1 MFDIFVLNNTSNSLP
16 TNTLLNMT
24 YNCETKKL
32 SVHIHINTPVEV
44 IPHVIHFNSFTFS
57 ISMFVDSKEPF
68 ETALFSGQTTI
79 LKIPAFVAV
88 QFKFSSKAIDIRGSP
103 TAKAINIQNAISGTN
118 LKAPP
123 ATIGSISNVYILG
136 DTKKGVTTVAM
147 RGSSRGQTVVLIQQV
162 SRNISS
168 TALIAGVHNTRL
180 KDLVTSS
187 LDTDITGLP
196 LFGDLILSRVSF
208 SSATG
213 HITSSLLPRLLPP
226 NSPLAV
232 FSGGVPRG
240 IRAHFTARIAGVR
253 LSGELNQKKLVFEL
267 PSSSPLTLSQLLR
280 QHSELSSFASF
291 PLVQRS
297 ILACRVTGL
306 SFDPESKVF
315 VLSAHLPRLSLI
327 PIVMGLSSV
336 ALEIRA
342 TLEQGVS
349 VNQFLLTGTWAVGS
363 LNVTTHVSYNSTQRI
378 YRVRASPKKT
388 QYFLKINTLFN
399 NVLGSNLPENLKS
412 LTLTRVVGSI
422 NSNGNYFLVMSGSF
436 SSGSACLVFLKDSTG
451 TKVGLMA
458 GVERMKLSDIVESF
472 NGMDIS
478 ETPYF
483 GQLTLSMAVSV
494 TSGPIERARLTSALP
509 NIFNSKVPTNSST
522 FPAGVSAWFS
532 TNVSGVSGVECS
544 FLGGVVGCSFP
555 DSVGFSVR
563 DLGQEIPGLTQAVQA
578 LPPPVASIVNAKI
591 LSFSL
596 NTTTNG
602 LSVVVKMERLTIA
615 KDFLSLSGV
624 RVMYEGTLGSSLSTN
639 SVEIAGVWSI
649 LERSVSISVVYDR
662 QRKEFSISSSSSG
675 KIAVSDVV
683 LRFIGSSLNLPSSIP
698 SLTLT
703 GITGEVGRDNVV
715 VALNGAIESGKI
727 ACVFQRSVKGSSGA
741 VVFDVSRFKLADL
754 VRLASGAD
762 ISDVPYFGALEIPR
776 LRFAVSTTDITSET
790 LQRITMSG
798 SPLEIFRNGISE
810 GVTGRSVFQMG
821 KAGFVALKFENKLLT
836 FKVTNTSSITLSA
849 ILSAMPGI
857 QDIASNLPSRLSGV
871 LRANVQAFS
880 FDPASNELALNVSMK
895 DSVDL
900 VPNLISLSQVKVS
913 VVAVLGQQKE
923 LKTVVLRG
931 SVKFGGIPI
940 DTSVSYDGSSKILR
954 IKGEL
959 NQQVDLKDLISSLTD
974 KTLRIP
980 QIIPPVRL
988 SKLTGTVSDN
998 VTFIALAGTIS
1009 EGEVYFVYQKPS
1021 AQPAAVGLAV
1031 GMENL
1036 RLSSLVSSA
1045 LGVDISSTPYFGTL
1059 VISGVG
1065 LTVSSQYIT
1074 SPLLSALY
1082 PPSSALTVFGGSL
1095 DKGLRATFPLTLGG
1109 VRGITASFAGGK
1121 LDLEIP
1127 KSSKLPLSKL
1137 LQLLPNLK
1145 RVIDTLPQKF
1155 KNMADTALSAL
1166 EYRPRIGEIELEGSI
1181 GATSIIPNF
1190 LVLQNTNFS
1199 LLGNIGRNSSLK
1211 FASFTGQ
1218 WVLNSLSLTT
1228 KVVYD
1233 GGIVVIDAY
1242 PEKVKGLNLQDF
1254 ISIITKQRVNIPP
1267 ALKTIEITRVLG
1279 KLEKGVKSLVFIGRM
1294 GNHANL
1300 SIVYERSQSGNVV
1313 VFAADVKEMKLSDL
1327 ILAGT
1332 GADISQVP
1340 FFGSLSLPATSFAIS
1355 SDNFSTLNL
1364 PDLDTPGIPT
1374 ELFLETIPKGVKG
1387 QVRLNIGKAVGM
1399 MGEYEG
1405 GSLTIRPPT
1414 SIPLTLLD
1422 LLSVL
1427 PQMRT
1432 VTDSL
1437 PPMFQTIR
1445 KANINSLVYQPSPN
1459 KRLTS
1464 PNINSLVYPSSPG
1477 KFSVS
1482 LNINSLT
1489 IIPKLLVLEEVAV
1502 SLEANITGTR
1512 ASAQNIREFTDYAE
1526 VQAMRVNELI
1536 IKGKWKFL
1544 GIKISMFVRYDGQTK
1559 KFSIKGTP
1567 PTNAKT
1573 LSISNILSQFSAAKL
1588 KVPQISGLKLD
1599 SVRAL
1604 SSPSDNNTK
1613 LIVTATAGT
1622 SNRMHLILQRGRN
1635 GSSIAVAADLQFS
1648 LVQLIKTVANI
1659 DMSSVPFIN
1668 SFEVASMAI
1677 TASTGP
1683 LHTPLLRDVF
1693 ESDSPLWRY
1702 VRGIPSGLSA
1712 YLKVVIGSCLE
1723 VEVTYIKNKLSFV
1736 VPHKCR
1742 VTLRDILA
1750 EIPVI
1755 KSLVKVLPPP
1765 ISDLLASDLKGIH
1778 FDPPTK
1784 TLSVNATFPE
1794 LNLFKV
1800 LVMRNLQLSLVAAL
1814 GAGGGVRSFSFSGD
1828 LVLCD
1833 VTVKTSVSYNQTTQ
1847 ELLFEAS
1854 PKHGLSISSI
1864 TKCLFKGDFK
1874 VPSFLNAVKIT
1885 NIVGQKV
1892 SDTFSFV
1899 LSGRI
1904 STKFQVYLVY
1914 KRSVG
1919 EKTQFA
1925 VAASVKSFKL
1935 SDLLKEAANIDISS
1949 VPYFGSLRIPQC
1961 GLSIA
1966 SGNITTP
1973 LLNRMLPASS
1983 PLKTY
1988 ANNLPSGF
1996 TASIDLSLRDGKRFR
2011 GTYANKSLPF
2021 TPFGGEITLGSLLN
2035 EIPGINIKS
2044 TGITGVFKDIANMRI
2059 KRFVFD
2065 IEKKLIEVSVYLPKL
2080 PLFGKTLSIHDIT
2093 VAVNATLS
2101 KPRDVS
2107 VGAKGI
2113 FKLGKKDYKI
2123 SIDRDPS
2130 TKVYVLT
2137 LNTQKFPVTNL
2148 LSAVGGSFLPEDLQL
2163 LLGKIFDINVLN
2175 ATVRYPIGV
2184 KPKYMVI
2191 SGMPQLFG
2199 LKTVHVTALLIK
2211 QGRKTQMVP
2220 KYTIPQFSIADILK
2234 KMFKTSIPSRL
2245 LQEKADISF
2254 ITSPTTFTPRE
2265 GALSVP
2271 EFKGIEVS
2279 EGVSVSTKVGWP
2291 SSCGSDVFCR
2301 FMKILLGGGT
2311 LTLQGTFNNARYF
2324 SIRAGVSDVNMGGG
2338 VVLKRAGVEF
2348 VGGVEQSVGL
2358 VGSIQLKS
2366 PPVTLN
2372 AAIRLTPSGVQ
2383 LQGSMSGCWYKA
2395 FGNPYLAI
2403 CRLLLEMTLAPI
2415 TPPITGLEF
2424 GGRVEI
2430 GKRDCSKGK
2439 LLTAEAYVGI
2449 NSLDVKE
2456 NYFYADIGVLTF
2468 QRFFDA
2474 FCLDV
2479 SLPKALGDSGFPK
2492 GLKTSFSLLGKELP
2506 HAGIKIP
2513 IGFRFKGTLN
2523 ILGLSA
2529 MADINIQPSR
2539 LKVYAEVSPVNIFG
2553 IFKMYRSRN
2562 EKKKG
2567 PFFHIDISPTT
2578 KSLLVNMS
2586 GFVEVLGIS
2595 RGGHLLISKTKYELF
2610 IEGPLLGIFR
2620 ASLRITAKYSKN
2632 IRDAYFEVEG
2642 QFHNDLFDRIIRGVS
2657 GALKKSADEADKHIS
2672 AAQDKVNA
2680 AKAKVDDVINKLEQ
2694 VKRRVDN
2701 KKRVF
2706 DVAIGKMEA
2715 ARRKLNS
2722 VCRIKSC
2729 GSGKSSIISSQY
2741 NDFALFYFSVSGVFP
2756 WLEMLCKSMG

>member
-1 MFDIFVLNNTSNSLP
+1 MFASPIHGKSPSLLDILVLNNTSNGLP
-16 TNTLLNMT
+16 TNALLNMT
-24 YNCETKKL
+24 YNCANKKL
-32 SVHIHINTPVEV
+32 RVHIHINTPVEV
-44 IPHVIHFNSFTFS
+44 IPHVTSFNSFTFS

-68 ETALFSGQTTI
+68 ETAIFSGQTTI

-88 QFKFSSKAIDIRGSP
+88 RFLFSSKAIDIRGSP

-118 LKAPP
+118 LKVPP
-123 ATIGSISNVYILG
+123 TIGSISNVYILG
-136 DTKKGVTTVAM
+136 DTKQGVTTVAM
-147 RGSSRGQTVVLIQQV
+147 RGSSKGQTVVLIQQV

-168 TALIAGVHNTRL
+168 TAVMAGVHNTSL

-196 LFGDLILSRVSF
+196 LFGDLIVSRVSF

-213 HITSSLLPRLLPP
+213 HITTSLLPRLLPP
-226 NSPLAV
+226 NSPLEV

-297 ILACRVTGL
+297 ILTCRVTGL
-306 SFDPESKVF
+306 SFNPESKVL
-315 VLSAHLPRLSLI
+315 VLIAHLPRLPLI

-378 YRVRASPKKT
+378 YHVWASSKKT

-436 SSGSACLVFLKDSTG
+436 SSGSACLVFLKDSAG

-509 NIFNSKVPTNSST
+509 SIFNSKVPTNSST

-544 FLGGVVGCSFP
+544 FLSGVVGCSFP

-602 LSVVVKMERLTIA
+602 LSVVVEMERLTIA

-649 LERSVSISVVYDR
+649 LEHSVSISVVYDR
-662 QRKEFSISSSSSG
+662 QRKAFSIYSSSSG

-683 LRFIGSSLNLPSSIP
+683 LRFTGSSLNLPSSIP

-762 ISDVPYFGALEIPR
+762 ISDVQYFGALEIPR
-776 LRFAVSTTDITSET
+776 LRFAVSTTDITSQT
-790 LQRITMSG
+790 LQRITVSG

-821 KAGFVALKFENKLLT
+821 KAGFVAVKFENKLLT

-880 FDPASNELALNVSMK
+880 FDPASNELVLNASMK

-923 LKTVVLRG
+923 LKTVLLRG

-940 DTSVSYDGSSKILR
+940 DTSVSYDGSSKTLG

-974 KTLRIP
+974 NTLRIP
-980 QIIPPVRL
+980 QIIPPARL

-998 VTFIALAGTIS
+998 ETFIALAGTIS

-1031 GMENL
+1031 EMENL

-1166 EYRPRIGEIELEGSI
+1166 EYRPRRGEIELEGSI

-1228 KVVYD
+1228 EVVYD
-1233 GGIVVIDAY
+1233 EGIVVIDAY

-1267 ALKTIEITRVLG
+1267 ALKTIEITCVLG

-1294 GNHANL
+1294 GKHANL

-1327 ILAGT
+1327 VLAGT
-1332 GADISQVP
+1332 GADISQIP
-1340 FFGSLSLPATSFAIS
+1340 FFGSLSLSATRFAIS

-1437 PPMFQTIR
+1437 PPMLLSIR
-1445 KANINSLVYQPSPN
+1445 KANINSLVYQPSPGQ
-1459 KRLTS
+1459 LW
-1464 PNINSLVYPSSPG
+1464 
-1477 KFSVS
+1477 VS

-1512 ASAQNIREFTDYAE
+1512 ASTQDHLQEMDRDFIDYAE

-1536 IKGKWKFL
+1536 IEGKWNLL
-1544 GIKISMFVRYDGQTK
+1544 GIKIATFVRYDGLTN
-1559 KFSIKGTP
+1559 KFSVKGTP

-1573 LSISNILSQFSAAKL
+1573 LSISNLLSQFSTAKL
-1588 KVPQISGLKLD
+1588 KVPQVSGLKLD
-1599 SVRAL
+1599 GIRAL
-1604 SSPSDNNTK
+1604 SSPSDNNTT
-1613 LIVTATAGT
+1613 LIVIATAGT
-1622 SNRMHLILQRGRN
+1622 SNRIHLIFQRTGRES
-1635 GSSIAVAADLQFS
+1635 GIAVAADLQFS

-1742 VTLRDILA
+1742 VSLRDILA

-1784 TLSVNATFPE
+1784 TLSVNATFHE
-1794 LNLFKV
+1794 LNFFKV

-1833 VTVKTSVSYNQTTQ
+1833 VTVKTSVSYNQKTQ
-1847 ELLFEAS
+1847 ELLFNAS
-1854 PKHGLSISSI
+1854 PEHGLSISSI

-1899 LSGRI
+1899 LSGRV

-1949 VPYFGSLRIPQC
+1949 VPYFGSLRIPQF

-1966 SGNITTP
+1966 SGDIATP

-1996 TASIDLSLRDGKRFR
+1996 TASIDLSLRNGKRFR
-2011 GTYANKSLPF
+2011 GTYANKVLSF

-2035 EIPGINIKS
+2035 EIPGINIIS
-2044 TGITGVFKDIANMRI
+2044 TGITAVFKDIINMRI
-2059 KRFVFD
+2059 KTFVFE
-2065 IEKKLIEVSVYLPKL
+2065 IEEKVMEITVYLPKL
-2080 PLFGKTLSIHDIT
+2080 PLFGKALSIHDIS
-2093 VAVNATLS
+2093 VAVKAKLS
-2101 KPRDVS
+2101 EPTVIS

-2113 FKLGKKDYKI
+2113 LTLGKKEYEI
-2123 SIDRDPS
+2123 SIHRDQS
-2130 TKVYVLT
+2130 TKVYILT
-2137 LNTQKFPVTNL
+2137 LNTYKFPAISL
-2148 LSAVGGSFLPEDLQL
+2148 LSAVGGSFLPEDLQV

-2199 LKTVHVTALLIK
+2199 LKTVHVTALLIE
-2211 QGRKTQMVP
+2211 QGGNTKLIQ
-2220 KYTIPQFSIADILK
+2220 KYTLPKFSIADILK
-2234 KMFKTSIPSRL
+2234 KMFRMSIPSRL
-2245 LQEKADISF
+2245 LQEKADVSLIV
-2254 ITSPTTFTPRE
+2254 SPVTYTLN
-2265 GALSVP
+2265 GGDLSVP
-2271 EFKGIEVS
+2271 EFKGIEIG
-2279 EGVSVSTKVGWP
+2279 EGISVSTRLGWP
-2291 SSCGSDVFCR
+2291 SSCGRDVFCR
-2301 FMKILLGGGT
+2301 LMKILLGGGT
-2311 LTLQGTFNNARYF
+2311 LTLQGTFKNARYF

-2395 FGNPYLAI
+2395 FGNPYIAVCNIYLA
-2403 CRLLLEMTLAPI
+2403 MTLAPI

-2430 GKRDCSKGK
+2430 GKKDCSKGK
-2439 LLTAEAYVGI
+2439 FLTAEAYVGI
-2449 NSLDVKE
+2449 NSLDPQQ

-2492 GLKTSFSLLGKELP
+2492 GLKTSFSLLGKQLP
-2506 HAGIKIP
+2506 HAGITIP

-2529 MADINIQPSR
+2529 MADINIQPNR
-2539 LKVYAEVSPVNIFG
+2539 FKVYAEVSPVNILG
-2553 IFKMYRSRN
+2553 ILKMYRSRN

-2567 PFFHIDISPTT
+2567 PFLYIDIHPA
-2578 KSLLVNMS
+2578 KNLLVNMS

-2595 RGGHLLISKTKYELF
+2595 CEGYLLISNTKYELF
-2610 IEGPLLGIFR
+2610 IEGTLLGLLR
-2620 ASLRITAKYSKN
+2620 ASLRITAEYSKN
-2632 IRDAYFEVEG
+2632 IRDAYYQVEG
-2642 QFHNDLFDRIIRGVS
+2642 QFHNDLFDRIARGVS

-2680 AKAKVDDVINKLEQ
+2680 AKAKVDDAINKMERA
-2694 VKRRVDN
+2694 KKKVDDA
-2701 KKRVF
+2701 KEVF
-2706 DVAIGKMEA
+2706 DVAIGKLEA
-2715 ARRKLNS
+2715 ARRKLDG

-2729 GSGKSSIISSQY
+2729 GSGKQSISTY
-2741 NDFALFYFSVSGVFP
+2741 TACL
-2756 WLEMLCKSMG
+2756 

>member
-1 MFDIFVLNNTSNSLP
+1 
-16 TNTLLNMT
+16 
-24 YNCETKKL
+24 
-32 SVHIHINTPVEV
+32 
-44 IPHVIHFNSFTFS
+44 
-57 ISMFVDSKEPF
+57 
-68 ETALFSGQTTI
+68 
-79 LKIPAFVAV
+79 
-88 QFKFSSKAIDIRGSP
+88 
-103 TAKAINIQNAISGTN
+103 
-118 LKAPP
+118 
-123 ATIGSISNVYILG
+123 
-136 DTKKGVTTVAM
+136 M
-147 RGSSRGQTVVLIQQV
+147 RGSSKGQTVVLIQQV
-162 SRNISS
+162 SRNISY
-168 TALIAGVHNTRL
+168 TAVMAGVHNTSL

-196 LFGDLILSRVSF
+196 LFGDLIVSRVSF
-208 SSATG
+208 SCATG

-226 NSPLAV
+226 NSPLEV

-297 ILACRVTGL
+297 ILTCRVTGL
-306 SFDPESKVF
+306 SFDPESKVL
-315 VLSAHLPRLSLI
+315 VLSAHLPRLPLI

-342 TLEQGVS
+342 TLEQEVS

-363 LNVTTHVSYNSTQRI
+363 LNVTTHVSYNSTQKI
-378 YRVRASPKKT
+378 YRVRASPKIT
-388 QYFLKINTLFN
+388 QNLLKINTLFK

-412 LTLTRVVGSI
+412 FTLTSVVGSI
-422 NSNGNYFLVMSGSF
+422 NSNGNYFIVMSGSF
-436 SSGSACLVFLKDSTG
+436 SSGSACIVFLKDSAG
-451 TKVGLMA
+451 PKVGLMA
-458 GVERMKLSDIVESF
+458 GIERMKLSEIVESF

-483 GQLTLSMAVSV
+483 GELTLSMAVSV

-509 NIFNSKVPTNSST
+509 SIFNSKVPTNSST

-602 LSVVVKMERLTIA
+602 LSVVVEMERLTIA

-649 LERSVSISVVYDR
+649 LEHSVSISVVYDR
-662 QRKEFSISSSSSG
+662 QRKGFSISSSSSAN
-675 KIAVSDVV
+675 ISVSDVV
-683 LRFIGSSLNLPSSIP
+683 LRFTGSSLNLPSSIP

-703 GITGEVGRDNVV
+703 GITGEVGTDNVV
-715 VALNGAIESGKI
+715 IALNGAIESGKI
-727 ACVFQRSVKGSSGA
+727 ACVFQKSVKGSSGA
-741 VVFDVSRFKLADL
+741 VVFDVSQFKLADL
-754 VRLASGAD
+754 VRLASGED
-762 ISDVPYFGALEIPR
+762 ISDIQYFGVLEIPK
-776 LRFAVSTTDITSET
+776 LKFAVATTDITSQT
-790 LQRITMSG
+790 LQTITVSG
-798 SPLEIFRNGISE
+798 SPLDIFKNGISE

-821 KAGFVALKFENKLLT
+821 KAGFVAVNFENKLLT

-849 ILSAMPGI
+849 ILSAMPEI

-923 LKTVVLRG
+923 LKTVLLRG

-940 DTSVSYDGSSKILR
+940 HILVSYDGSSKTLR

-959 NQQVDLKDLISSLTD
+959 NQQVDLKDLISSTSD
-974 KTLRIP
+974 KTLN
-980 QIIPPVRL
+980 IPPTISPARL
-988 SKLTGTVSDN
+988 SKLTGSISDGA
-998 VTFIALAGTIS
+998 TFIALAGTIS

-1021 AQPAAVGLAV
+1021 AQPATVGLAV
-1031 GMENL
+1031 EMENL

-1074 SPLLSALY
+1074 SPLLSTLY
-1082 PPSSALTVFGGSL
+1082 PPSSVLTVFGDSL

-1145 RVIDTLPQKF
+1145 RVIDTLPQNF

-1166 EYRPRIGEIELEGSI
+1166 EYRPRRGEIELEGSI

-1267 ALKTIEITRVLG
+1267 ALKTIEITHVLG

-1294 GNHANL
+1294 GKHANL

-1313 VFAADVKEMKLSDL
+1313 VFAADVKEMKLYDL

-1340 FFGSLSLPATSFAIS
+1340 FFGSLSLPATRFVIS
-1355 SDNFSTLNL
+1355 SDDFSTLNL

-1437 PPMFQTIR
+1437 PPMLLSIR
-1445 KANINSLVYQPSPN
+1445 KANINSLVYRPSPGQ
-1459 KRLTS
+1459 L
-1464 PNINSLVYPSSPG
+1464 L
-1477 KFSVS
+1477 VS

-1502 SLEANITGTR
+1502 SLEANITGAR
-1512 ASAQNIREFTDYAE
+1512 ASAQDHLQEMDRDFIDYAE

-1536 IKGKWKFL
+1536 IEGKWNLL
-1544 GIKISMFVRYDGQTK
+1544 GIKIATFVRYDGLTN
-1559 KFSIKGTP
+1559 KFSVKGTP

-1573 LSISNILSQFSAAKL
+1573 LSISNLLSQFSTAKL
-1588 KVPQISGLKLD
+1588 KVPQVSGLKLD
-1599 SVRAL
+1599 GIRAL
-1604 SSPSDNNTK
+1604 SSPSDNNTT
-1613 LIVTATAGT
+1613 LIVIATAGT
-1622 SNRMHLILQRGRN
+1622 SNRIHLILQRTGRES
-1635 GSSIAVAADLQFS
+1635 GIAVAADLQFS

-1712 YLKVVIGSCLE
+1712 YLNVVIGGCLE

-1742 VTLRDILA
+1742 VMLRDILA

-1755 KSLVKVLPPP
+1755 KSVVKVLPPP

-1784 TLSVNATFPE
+1784 TLSVNATFHE
-1794 LNLFKV
+1794 LNFFKV
-1800 LVMRNLQLSLVAAL
+1800 LVMRNIQLSLVAAL
-1814 GAGGGVRSFSFSGD
+1814 GAGGGVHSLSFSGD

-1833 VTVKTSVSYNQTTQ
+1833 VTVKTSVSYNQKTQ
-1847 ELLFEAS
+1847 ELLFNAS
-1854 PKHGLSISSI
+1854 PEHGLSISSI
-1864 TKCLFKGDFK
+1864 TKCLFKSDFK

-1949 VPYFGSLRIPQC
+1949 VPYFGSLRIPQF
-1961 GLSIA
+1961 GLSTA
-1966 SGNITTP
+1966 SGDITTP

-2011 GTYANKSLPF
+2011 GTYANKLLSF
-2021 TPFGGEITLGSLLN
+2021 APFGGEITLGSLLR
-2035 EIPGINIKS
+2035 EIPGINIIS
-2044 TGITGVFKDIANMRI
+2044 TGITAVFKDIANMRI

-2065 IEKKLIEVSVYLPKL
+2065 IEKKMMEITVYLAKL
-2080 PLFGKTLSIHDIT
+2080 PLFGKALSIHDIS
-2093 VAVNATLS
+2093 VAVKAKLS
-2101 KPRDVS
+2101 EPRVIS
-2107 VGAKGI
+2107 VGARGI
-2113 FKLGKKDYKI
+2113 LSIARNNYEVSIQRHRSTGK
-2123 SIDRDPS
+2123 
-2130 TKVYVLT
+2130 YVLS
-2137 LNTQKFPVTNL
+2137 LITQKFPIIDL
-2148 LSAVGGSFLPEDLQL
+2148 LSLVGGSFLPRDLHK
-2163 LLGKIFDINVLN
+2163 LLGKIFNINILHTRV
-2175 ATVRYPIGV
+2175 VYPFGGM
-2184 KPKYMVI
+2184 PKHIII
-2191 SGMPQLFG
+2191 SGMPELFG
-2199 LKTVHVTALLIK
+2199 LKGVYVTALLIE
-2211 QGRKTQMVP
+2211 QGEETKLVQ
-2220 KYTIPQFSIADILK
+2220 KYTLPGVSISDLVSR
-2234 KMFKTSIPSRL
+2234 MFGNSIPSRL
-2245 LQEKADISF
+2245 LQEKSE
-2254 ITSPTTFTPRE
+2254 TSLIVSPVSLE
-2265 GALSVP
+2265 GVSLSVP
-2271 EFKGIEVS
+2271 EFKGIEIS
-2279 EGVSVSTKVGWP
+2279 EGISVSTRLGWP
-2291 SSCGSDVFCR
+2291 SSCGSDAFCR
-2301 FMKILLGGGT
+2301 VMKKLLGGGT
-2311 LTLQGTFNNARYF
+2311 LTLQGTFRSVRYF
-2324 SIRAGVSDVNMGGG
+2324 SITAGVSDVKLGGG
-2338 VVLKRAGVEF
+2338 IVLKRAGLQF
-2348 VGGVEQSVGL
+2348 VGGVETSVGL
-2358 VGSIQLKS
+2358 VGSIELKS
-2366 PPVTLN
+2366 PAVTLN
-2372 AAIRLTPSGVQ
+2372 AAIKLTPSGVK
-2383 LQGSMSGCWYKA
+2383 LEASMSGCLHRV
-2395 FGNPYLAI
+2395 FGLQVLSLCN
-2403 CRLLLEMTLAPI
+2403 LLLSMTIAPV
-2415 TPPITGLEF
+2415 PVPITGLEF
-2424 GGRVEI
+2424 GGRIEL
-2430 GKRDCSKGK
+2430 GKRECSKGK
-2439 LLTAEAYVGI
+2439 LITAEAYVGL
-2449 NSLDVKE
+2449 NADPSQ
-2456 NYFYADIGVLTF
+2456 NFFYADIGELTF
-2468 QRFFDA
+2468 QTLVDA
-2474 FCLDV
+2474 FCMNV
-2479 SLPKALGDSGFPK
+2479 ALPKPLRDTGFPR
-2492 GLKTSFSLLGKELP
+2492 GVYFSYSLLGKHIEHARITIPAGLMLKGTVNIFGVSARMELILSP
-2506 HAGIKIP
+2506 T
-2513 IGFRFKGTLN
+2513 RFKVLVELSPLN
-2523 ILGLSA
+2523 ILGVL
-2529 MADINIQPSR
+2529 
-2539 LKVYAEVSPVNIFG
+2539 
-2553 IFKMYRSRN
+2553 KMYKSRS
-2562 EKKKG
+2562 EKSKG
-2567 PFFHIDISPTT
+2567 PIFRVDIGATRMP
-2578 KSLLVNMS
+2578 VIEIS

-2595 RGGHLLISKTKYELF
+2595 VEGRLLISDRKFEIF
-2610 IEGPLLGIFR
+2610 VEGRIFGLIK
-2620 ASLRITAKYSKN
+2620 ASLRISAGYSKN
-2632 IRDAYFEVEG
+2632 VKSAPFEVEG
-2642 QFHNDLFDRIIRGVS
+2642 RFKNELFNSIANGIRS
-2657 GALKKSADEADKHIS
+2657 ALKKSADEAEKHIS
-2672 AAQDKVNA
+2672 AAQNKIQQ
-2680 AKAKVDDVINKLEQ
+2680 AKGKLDGAINSLERAKRKVDDA
-2694 VKRRVDN
+2694 KRS
-2701 KKRVF
+2701 F
-2706 DVAIGKMEA
+2706 DVVIGKMQA
-2715 ARRKLNS
+2715 ARRKLDGI
-2722 VCRIKSC
+2722 CRIKRC
-2729 GSGKSSIISSQY
+2729 GSC
-2741 NDFALFYFSVSGVFP
+2741 
-2756 WLEMLCKSMG
+2756 E

>member
-1 MFDIFVLNNTSNSLP
+1 MFASPIHGKSPSLLDIFVLNNTSNGLP

-24 YNCETKKL
+24 YNCANKKL
-32 SVHIHINTPVEV
+32 RVHIHINTPVEV

-88 QFKFSSKAIDIRGSP
+88 RFLFSSKAIDIRGSP

-118 LKAPP
+118 LKVPP
-123 ATIGSISNVYILG
+123 TIGSISNVYIQG
-136 DTKKGVTTVAM
+136 DTKQGVTTVAM
-147 RGSSRGQTVVLIQQV
+147 RGSSKGQTVLLIQQV

-168 TALIAGVHNTRL
+168 TAVMAGVHNTSI

-196 LFGDLILSRVSF
+196 LFGDLIVSRVSF
-208 SSATG
+208 SCATG

-291 PLVQRS
+291 PLVQGS

-315 VLSAHLPRLSLI
+315 VLSAHLPRLPLI

-436 SSGSACLVFLKDSTG
+436 SSGSACLVFLKDSAG

-509 NIFNSKVPTNSST
+509 SIFNSKVPTNSST

-544 FLGGVVGCSFP
+544 FLSGVVGCSFP

-649 LERSVSISVVYDR
+649 LEHSVSISVVYDR
-662 QRKEFSISSSSSG
+662 QRKAFSISSSSSG

-790 LQRITMSG
+790 LQRIIMSG
-798 SPLEIFRNGISE
+798 SPLEIFGNGISE

-821 KAGFVALKFENKLLT
+821 KAGYVALKFENKLLT

-998 VTFIALAGTIS
+998 ETFIALAGTIS

-1166 EYRPRIGEIELEGSI
+1166 EYRPRRGEIELEGSI

-1228 KVVYD
+1228 EVVYD
-1233 GGIVVIDAY
+1233 EGIVVIDAY

-1254 ISIITKQRVNIPP
+1254 IRITTKQRVNIPP

-1294 GNHANL
+1294 GKHANL

-1327 ILAGT
+1327 VLAGT

-1340 FFGSLSLPATSFAIS
+1340 FFGSLSLSATSFAIS

-1437 PPMFQTIR
+1437 PPMLLSIR
-1445 KANINSLVYQPSPN
+1445 TANINSLVYRPSPGQ
-1459 KRLTS
+1459 L
-1464 PNINSLVYPSSPG
+1464 L
-1477 KFSVS
+1477 VS

-1512 ASAQNIREFTDYAE
+1512 ASAQNIRDFTDYAE

-1536 IKGKWKFL
+1536 IEGKWNLL
-1544 GIKISMFVRYDGQTK
+1544 GIKIATFVRYDGLTN
-1559 KFSIKGTP
+1559 KFSVKGTP

-1573 LSISNILSQFSAAKL
+1573 LSISNLLSQFSTAKL
-1588 KVPQISGLKLD
+1588 KVPQVSGLKLD
-1599 SVRAL
+1599 GIRAL
-1604 SSPSDNNTK
+1604 SSPSDSNTT

-1622 SNRMHLILQRGRN
+1622 SNRIHLILHRTGRES
-1635 GSSIAVAADLQFS
+1635 GIAVAADLQFS

-1784 TLSVNATFPE
+1784 TLSVNATFHE
-1794 LNLFKV
+1794 LNFFKV
-1800 LVMRNLQLSLVAAL
+1800 LVMQNLQLSLVAAL

-1833 VTVKTSVSYNQTTQ
+1833 VTVKTSVSYNQKTR

-1854 PKHGLSISSI
+1854 PEHGLSISSI

-1949 VPYFGSLRIPQC
+1949 VPYFGSLRIPQF

-1996 TASIDLSLRDGKRFR
+1996 TASIDLSLRNGKRFR
-2011 GTYANKSLPF
+2011 GTYANKVLSF

-2035 EIPGINIKS
+2035 EIPGINIIS
-2044 TGITGVFKDIANMRI
+2044 TGITAVFKDIVNMRI
-2059 KRFVFD
+2059 KTFVFE
-2065 IEKKLIEVSVYLPKL
+2065 IEEKVIEITVYLPKL
-2080 PLFGKTLSIHDIT
+2080 PLFGKALSIHDIS
-2093 VAVNATLS
+2093 VAVKAKLS
-2101 KPRDVS
+2101 EPTVIS

-2113 FKLGKKDYKI
+2113 LTLGKKEYEI
-2123 SIDRDPS
+2123 SIHRDQS
-2130 TKVYVLT
+2130 TKVYILT
-2137 LNTQKFPVTNL
+2137 LNTYKFPAMSL
-2148 LSAVGGSFLPEDLQL
+2148 LSAVGGSFLPEDLQV

-2199 LKTVHVTALLIK
+2199 LKTVHVTALLIE
-2211 QGRKTQMVP
+2211 QGGNTKLIQ
-2220 KYTIPQFSIADILK
+2220 KYTLPKFSIADILK

-2245 LQEKADISF
+2245 LQEKADVSLIV
-2254 ITSPTTFTPRE
+2254 SPVTYTLN
-2265 GALSVP
+2265 GGDLSVP
-2271 EFKGIEVS
+2271 EFKGIEIG
-2279 EGVSVSTKVGWP
+2279 EGISVSTRLGWP
-2291 SSCGSDVFCR
+2291 SSCGRDVFCR
-2301 FMKILLGGGT
+2301 FMKTLLGGGT
-2311 LTLQGTFNNARYF
+2311 LTLQGTFKNARYF

-2395 FGNPYLAI
+2395 FGNPYIAI
-2403 CRLLLEMTLAPI
+2403 CNIYLAMTLAPI

-2430 GKRDCSKGK
+2430 GKKDCSKGK
-2439 LLTAEAYVGI
+2439 FLTAEAYVGI
-2449 NSLDVKE
+2449 NSLDPQQ

-2492 GLKTSFSLLGKELP
+2492 GLKTSFSLLGKQLP
-2506 HAGIKIP
+2506 HAGITIP

-2529 MADINIQPSR
+2529 MADINIQLSR
-2539 LKVYAEVSPVNIFG
+2539 FKVYAEVSPVNILG
-2553 IFKMYRSRN
+2553 ILKMYRSSN
-2562 EKKKG
+2562 ERSKG
-2567 PFFHIDISPTT
+2567 PFLYIDIHPA
-2578 KSLLVNMS
+2578 KNLVVNMS

-2595 RGGHLLISKTKYELF
+2595 LEGYLLISNTKYELF
-2610 IEGPLLGIFR
+2610 IEGTLLGLLR
-2620 ASLRITAKYSKN
+2620 ASLRIIAEYSKN

-2642 QFHNDLFDRIIRGVS
+2642 QFHNDLFDRIARGVS

-2680 AKAKVDDVINKLEQ
+2680 AKAKVDDAINKMERA
-2694 VKRRVDN
+2694 KKKVDDA
-2701 KKRVF
+2701 KKVF
-2706 DVAIGKMEA
+2706 DVAIGKLEA
-2715 ARRKLNS
+2715 ARRKLDG

-2729 GSGKSSIISSQY
+2729 GSGKPSISTYTACFTPLS
-2741 NDFALFYFSVSGVFP
+2741 L
-2756 WLEMLCKSMG
+2756 